1 MSLNI
6 KNEETYTLV
15 KQLAGLTGE
24 SQTTAVTVAVQERL
38 DRLHQRKRGSL
49 SERLMAIGRD
59 AAPRFQE
66 PLKSTEIG
74 DLLYDENGLPK

>member
-6 KNEETYTLV
+6 KNEEIYILV

-24 SQTTAVTVAVQERL
+24 SQTTAVTIAVQERL
-38 DRLHQRKRGSL
+38 NRLQQHKRGSL
-49 SERLMAIGRD
+49 SKRLMAIGRD
-59 AAPRFQE
+59 AAPRFKE
-66 PLKSTEIG
+66 PFKSTEIG